1 VRQRDLVDL
10 VSGLSKQLGLNGG
23 HACDVVDQRNAS
35 HGASV
40 NSPVCSRVITK
51 SAATNVRVAVTGGAG
66 FIGSHT
72 VESLVA
78 AGASVLVIDDH
89 SHPCGEPL
97 PGQVEVVSADC
108 GSDGAA
114 RALAGFKPEV
124 VLHLATK
131 GGVQKAARDPGEHA
145 KDSLASSVG
154 MIDAAV
160 RAGVRRLVIA
170 SSGGTI
176 YGEGAR
182 LPAREIYKA
191 SPLSAHGASKRAEEI
206 YMAALALRHGIS
218 TLALRYGNVYGP
230 RQDGTG
236 DTGIVAITCYRMLD
250 RAPLRIYGDGGQ
262 TRDFVYVSDVAAANV
277 AAVLGR
283 VSGEVNIGTGRETSI
298 NAILKRLL
306 EESGRHSKT
315 EFLPAREFEVR
326 RVCLDPA
333 RAHRFLSWKAKV
345 SINAG
350 LAATW
355 AWFRKRHSAQRSAT
369 LGLP

>member
-1 VRQRDLVDL
+1 
-10 VSGLSKQLGLNGG
+10 
-23 HACDVVDQRNAS
+23 
-35 HGASV
+35 
-40 NSPVCSRVITK
+40 
-51 SAATNVRVAVTGGAG
+51 VAVTGGAG

-72 VESLVA
+72 VEMLAA
-78 AGASVLVIDDH
+78 AGANVLVIDDH

-97 PGQVEVVSADC
+97 PSQVEVVSADC
-108 GSDGAA
+108 GSEGAA
-114 RALAGFKPEV
+114 KALAGFKPEV
-124 VLHLATK
+124 VLHLASK
-131 GGVQKAARDPGEHA
+131 GGVQKAARDPGEHV
-145 KDSLASSVG
+145 KDSLASSIG
-154 MIDAAV
+154 LFDAAV
-160 RAGVRRLVIA
+160 KAGARRLVIA

-191 SPLSAHGASKRAEEI
+191 NPLSAHGASKRAEEI

-262 TRDFVYVSDVAAANV
+262 TRDFVYVGDVAAANV

-298 NAILKRLL
+298 NAIVKRLL
-306 EESGRHSKT
+306 EDSGRHAKS

-326 RVCLDPA
+326 RVCLDPT

-355 AWFRKRHSAQRSAT
+355 AWFRKRHSAQRAAT

>member
-1 VRQRDLVDL
+1 
-10 VSGLSKQLGLNGG
+10 
-23 HACDVVDQRNAS
+23 
-35 HGASV
+35 
-40 NSPVCSRVITK
+40 
-51 SAATNVRVAVTGGAG
+51 VTGGAG

-72 VESLVA
+72 VEMLVA
-78 AGASVLVIDDH
+78 ADAKVLVIDDH

-97 PGQVEVVSADC
+97 PGEVEVVSADC
-108 GSDGAA
+108 GSDAA
-114 RALAGFKPEV
+114 AKALAGFKPEV
-124 VLHLATK
+124 VVHLASK
-131 GGVQKAARDPGEHA
+131 GGVQKAARDPGEHV
-145 KDSLASSVG
+145 KDSLASSIG
-154 MIDAAV
+154 LFDAAV
-160 RAGVRRLVIA
+160 KAGARRLVIA

-176 YGEGAR
+176 YGEGAK

-191 SPLSAHGASKRAEEI
+191 NPLSAHGASKRAEEV

-298 NAILKRLL
+298 NAIIKRLL
-306 EESGRHSKT
+306 EESGRHTKT

-326 RVCLDPA
+326 RVCLDPT

-355 AWFRKRHSAQRSAT
+355 AWFRKRHSAQRAAT

>member
-1 VRQRDLVDL
+1 M
-10 VSGLSKQLGLNGG
+10 
-23 HACDVVDQRNAS
+23 
-35 HGASV
+35 
-40 NSPVCSRVITK
+40 
-51 SAATNVRVAVTGGAG
+51 
-66 FIGSHT
+66 
-72 VESLVA
+72 LVA
-78 AGASVLVIDDH
+78 AKARVLVIDDH

-97 PGQVEVVSADC
+97 PGDVEVVSADC
-108 GSDGAA
+108 GSVGAA
-114 RALAGFKPEV
+114 KALAGFKPEV
-124 VLHLATK
+124 VLHLASK
-131 GGVQKAARDPGEHA
+131 GGVQKAARDPGEHV
-145 KDSLASSVG
+145 KDSLASSIG
-154 MIDAAV
+154 LFDAAV
-160 RAGVRRLVIA
+160 KAGARRLVIA

-191 SPLSAHGASKRAEEI
+191 NPLSAHGASKRAEEV

-236 DTGIVAITCYRMLD
+236 ETGIVAITCYRMLD

-262 TRDFVYVSDVAAANV
+262 TRDFIYVSDVAAANV

-298 NAILKRLL
+298 NAIIKRLL
-306 EESGRHSKT
+306 EESGRHTKT

-326 RVCLDPA
+326 RVCLDST

-355 AWFRKRHSAQRSAT
+355 AWFRKRHSAQRAAT

>member
-1 VRQRDLVDL
+1 M
-10 VSGLSKQLGLNGG
+10 
-23 HACDVVDQRNAS
+23 
-35 HGASV
+35 
-40 NSPVCSRVITK
+40 
-51 SAATNVRVAVTGGAG
+51 TGGAG

-72 VESLVA
+72 VEVLVA
-78 AGASVLVIDDH
+78 GGANVLVIDDH

-97 PGQVEVVSADC
+97 PGEVEVISADC
-108 GSDGAA
+108 GSVGAA
-114 RALAGFKPEV
+114 KALAGFKPEV
-124 VLHLATK
+124 VLHLASK
-131 GGVQKAARDPGEHA
+131 GGVQKAARDPGQHV
-145 KDSLASSVG
+145 KDSLASSIG
-154 MIDAAV
+154 LFDAAV
-160 RAGVRRLVIA
+160 KAGARRLVIA

-191 SPLSAHGASKRAEEI
+191 NPLSAHGAAKRAEEV

-262 TRDFVYVSDVAAANV
+262 TRDFIYVSDVAAANV

-298 NAILKRLL
+298 NAIIKRLL
-306 EESGRHSKT
+306 EESGRHTKT

-326 RVCLDPA
+326 RVCLDPT

-355 AWFRKRHSAQRSAT
+355 AWFRKRHSAQRAAT

>member
-1 VRQRDLVDL
+1 MPDPT
-10 VSGLSKQLGLNGG
+10 S
-23 HACDVVDQRNAS
+23 
-35 HGASV
+35 
-40 NSPVCSRVITK
+40 
-51 SAATNVRVAVTGGAG
+51 VRVAVTGGAG

-72 VESLVA
+72 VEALVA
-78 AGASVLVIDDH
+78 AGANVLVIDDH

-97 PGQVEVVSADC
+97 PGEVEVVSADC

-114 RALAGFKPEV
+114 RALAGFKPQV
-124 VLHLATK
+124 VLHLASK
-131 GGVQKAARDPGEHA
+131 GGVQKAARDPGEHV

-154 MIDAAV
+154 LFDAAV
-160 RAGVRRLVIA
+160 KAGARRLVIA
-170 SSGGTI
+170 SSGGSI

-191 SPLSAHGASKRAEEI
+191 SPLSAHGASKRSEEI

-218 TLALRYGNVYGP
+218 TVALRYGSVYGP

-236 DTGIVAITCYRMLD
+236 DTGFVAITCYRMLD
-250 RAPLRIYGDGGQ
+250 RAALRIYGDGGQ

-283 VSGEVNIGTGRETSI
+283 VSGEVNVGTGRETSI
-298 NAILKRLL
+298 NAIVKRLL
-306 EESGRHSKT
+306 EDAGRRTKT

-326 RVCLDPA
+326 RVCLDPT
-333 RAHRFLSWKAKV
+333 RAHRFLRWKAKV

-355 AWFRKRHSAQRSAT
+355 AWFRKRHSAQRAAT

>member
-1 VRQRDLVDL
+1 
-10 VSGLSKQLGLNGG
+10 
-23 HACDVVDQRNAS
+23 
-35 HGASV
+35 
-40 NSPVCSRVITK
+40 
-51 SAATNVRVAVTGGAG
+51 
-66 FIGSHT
+66 
-72 VESLVA
+72 VA

>member
-1 VRQRDLVDL
+1 
-10 VSGLSKQLGLNGG
+10 
-23 HACDVVDQRNAS
+23 
-35 HGASV
+35 V
-40 NSPVCSRVITK
+40 NTPVCSRVITK

>member
-1 VRQRDLVDL
+1 
-10 VSGLSKQLGLNGG
+10 
-23 HACDVVDQRNAS
+23 
-35 HGASV
+35 
-40 NSPVCSRVITK
+40 
-51 SAATNVRVAVTGGAG
+51 VTGGAG

-72 VESLVA
+72 VEMLVA
-78 AGASVLVIDDH
+78 AKARVLVIDDH

-97 PGQVEVVSADC
+97 PGDVEVVSADC
-108 GSDGAA
+108 GSVGAA
-114 RALAGFKPEV
+114 KALAGFKPEV
-124 VLHLATK
+124 VLHLASK
-131 GGVQKAARDPGEHA
+131 GGVQKAARDPGEHV

-154 MIDAAV
+154 LFDAAV
-160 RAGVRRLVIA
+160 KAGARRLVIA

-191 SPLSAHGASKRAEEI
+191 NPLSAHGASKRAEEV

-262 TRDFVYVSDVAAANV
+262 TRDFIYVSDVAAANV

-298 NAILKRLL
+298 NAIVKRLL
-306 EESGRHSKT
+306 EESGRHAKT
-315 EFLPAREFEVR
+315 EFLPAREFDVR
-326 RVCLDPA
+326 RVCLDPT

-355 AWFRKRHSAQRSAT
+355 TWFRKRHSAQRAAT

>member
-1 VRQRDLVDL
+1 MNTPL
-10 VSGLSKQLGLNGG
+10 
-23 HACDVVDQRNAS
+23 
-35 HGASV
+35 
-40 NSPVCSRVITK
+40 CSRVITK
-51 SAATNVRVAVTGGAG
+51 GASTNIRVAVTGGAG

-72 VESLVA
+72 VEALVA
-78 AGASVLVIDDH
+78 AGANVLVIDDH

-97 PGQVEVVSADC
+97 PGEVEVVSADC

-114 RALAGFKPEV
+114 RALAGFKPQV
-124 VLHLATK
+124 VLHLASK
-131 GGVQKAARDPGEHA
+131 GGVQKAARDPGEHV

-154 MIDAAV
+154 LFDAAV
-160 RAGVRRLVIA
+160 KAGARRLVIA
-170 SSGGTI
+170 SSGGSI

-191 SPLSAHGASKRAEEI
+191 NPLSAHGASKRSEEI

-218 TLALRYGNVYGP
+218 TLALRYGSVYGP

-236 DTGIVAITCYRMLD
+236 DTGFVAITCYRMLD
-250 RAPLRIYGDGGQ
+250 RAALRIYGDGGQ

-283 VSGEVNIGTGRETSI
+283 VSGEVNVGTGRETSI
-298 NAILKRLL
+298 NAIVKRLL
-306 EESGRHSKT
+306 EDSGRHTKT

-326 RVCLDPA
+326 RVCLDPT

-355 AWFRKRHSAQRSAT
+355 AWFRKRHSAQRAAT

>member
-10 VSGLSKQLGLNGG
+10 VSGLSKQLGLNRG